1 MINGFAHLFVQ
12 TKENIAKIRGVKTS
26 GFVDSTE
33 VACVNNRAAQIC
45 ALDLLLAEHRK
56 KYGTRFN
63 CLNGKQALY
72 HKLLIKYQWPLSLIR
87 ELKLEDALLA
97 LHDELAFESFG
108 EDACKYL
115 QRVTLSQ
122 YPVNFPDYLETE
134 WDPMLSE
141 KFLFDSQDQPY

>member
-12 TKENIAKIRGVKTS
+12 TKENIAKTRGVQTN
-26 GFVDSTE
+26 GLVNGTE

-63 CLNGKQALY
+63 GLNGKQALH
-72 HKLLIKYQWPLSLIR
+72 HKLLMKYKWPLSLIR
-87 ELKLEDALLA
+87 ELKLEDVLLA
-97 LHDELAFESFG
+97 LHDELAFESFD
-108 EDACKYL
+108 EAASKYL
-115 QRVTLSQ
+115 KQVTLSE

-134 WDPMLSE
+134 WDPLLSQ
-141 KFLFDSQDQPY
+141 KLLFDSEDQPY